1 MQQTSQRQVEPLPE
15 ARLVA
20 DGIWKI
26 TEPIPFPLRTVN
38 LHALV
43 GENGDWVIVD
53 TGMGTPDARAALDAG
68 LEKAGLSVDRLRAIV
83 LTHHHPDH
91 VGFSGELHER
101 SGAPVYMHPID
112 EASVQIIWSGTMPR
126 RFRRVSDFFAQH
138 GVPETNF
145 WYTEVDPNAMR
156 RIISVP
162 PHEAFTMIEDGQY
175 LDLLGERYRVIWVP
189 GHADGQIVLFR
200 ERDGVFL
207 AADHVLPR
215 ITPNIGLYS
224 THDRPNPLA
233 DYLDSLRKV
242 EHLPASVVLPG
253 HGEPFTDLAGRV
265 NEIIEHHGQR
275 ELQIIAMLDEE
286 PQNAYQ
292 IALKLFGHRMNN
304 SEAQRM
310 AVAEALSHLEHLR
323 FGGRV
328 NQHRTKDGILLY
340 SVA

>member
-1 MQQTSQRQVEPLPE
+1 MQQPSQRQPEPLPE

-20 DGIWKI
+20 DGIWKL
-26 TEPIPFPLRTVN
+26 TVPIPFPLRTVN
-38 LHALV
+38 MHAIV
-43 GENGDWVIVD
+43 GDNGDWVLVD
-53 TGMGTPDARAALDAG
+53 TGMGTPDARAALTAG
-68 LEKAGLSVDRLRAIV
+68 LEKAGLGIDHLRAIV

-91 VGFSGELHER
+91 VGMSGELYER
-101 SGAPVYMHPID
+101 SGAVVYMHPID

-145 WYTEVDPNAMR
+145 WYTQVDPDAMR

-162 PHEAFTMIEDGQY
+162 PHEAFTMIEDGEH

-242 EHLPASVVLPG
+242 ENLPATVVLPG
-253 HGEPFTDLAGRV
+253 HGEPFADLSGRV

-275 ELQIIAMLDEE
+275 EMQIIAMLDEG

-292 IALKLFGHRMNN
+292 IAVKLFGHRMQN

-323 FGGRV
+323 IGGQV
-328 NQHRTKDGILLY
+328 DQYRTEDGIVLY
-340 SVA
+340 SAA